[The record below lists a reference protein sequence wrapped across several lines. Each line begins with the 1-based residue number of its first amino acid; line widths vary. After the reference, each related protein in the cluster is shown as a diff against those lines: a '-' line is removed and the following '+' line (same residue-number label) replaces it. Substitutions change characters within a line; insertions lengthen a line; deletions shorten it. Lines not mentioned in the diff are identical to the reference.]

1 MDRPAHLEKRLE
13 LLITD
18 ANGVP
23 RGKTIDSE
31 SFEEDNPPRLAEA
44 VLFQCIH
51 GSYAEATMDDYNP
64 KDEDFILAP
73 DWSTYRRTAWKDD
86 SVGQV
91 ICEALDK
98 EGEPL
103 PYDTRNV
110 LRRVLKAYEAR
121 GLTPIIA
128 PEIEFYLLTA
138 PKRGDQALEPGSG
151 VDGRDEFGGEAFSF
165 DALDRYAPF
174 VTFLQEAAEAAELSI
189 SAILHEV
196 GAGQMEIN
204 VDHGPALEVAD
215 QLVLMKRLVKG
226 CAVEHGYLASFMAK
240 TSLKSLGQGC
250 ISIAVCKILK
260 GSTCLPSRMTKPLRN
275 CVTLLAAYKN
285 TCPKGLPFLR
295 QTSTVTSGLPEIFAC
310 HLMWSGGTTTAPR
323 DSVCLMVLPRTV
335 ALKCALLAQTPIPIW
350 RFL

>member
-1 MDRPAHLEKRLE
+1 MLIIEKETYRGQPAHLEKRLE

-128 PEIEFYLLTA
+128 R
-138 PKRGDQALEPGSG
+138 K
-151 VDGRDEFGGEAFSF
+151 
-165 DALDRYAPF
+165 
-174 VTFLQEAAEAAELSI
+174 
-189 SAILHEV
+189 
-196 GAGQMEIN
+196 
-204 VDHGPALEVAD
+204 
-215 QLVLMKRLVKG
+215 
-226 CAVEHGYLASFMAK
+226 
-240 TSLKSLGQGC
+240 
-250 ISIAVCKILK
+250 
-260 GSTCLPSRMTKPLRN
+260 
-275 CVTLLAAYKN
+275 
-285 TCPKGLPFLR
+285 
-295 QTSTVTSGLPEIFAC
+295 
-310 HLMWSGGTTTAPR
+310 
-323 DSVCLMVLPRTV
+323 
-335 ALKCALLAQTPIPIW
+335 
-350 RFL
+350 